1 MLKLI
6 GLKNLSTEEA
16 NKYLA
21 LIQANQRMEKDFTDE
36 SEETYELPGSYWE
49 GGKFSDKWTEEIYLV
64 SMKNKNFYDNYF
76 CFVDRDD
83 GYRSYARASMLPI
96 KDHPMMDNLKSYN
109 LDVEIVPSA
118 SKGDIKNQLVLKC
131 RDKLIFECKTDYSD
145 SYYPLGIIYD
155 NLVDLKLT

>member
-6 GLKNLSTEEA
+6 GFKNLSTEEA

-21 LIQANQRMEKDFTDE
+21 MILSKQRMEKDFEDIGIE
-36 SEETYELPGSYWE
+36 YKLPGAYWE
-49 GGKFSDKWTEEIYLV
+49 GGKFSDKWTEQIYLI

-76 CFVDRDD
+76 CYIHRDD
-83 GYRSYARASMLPI
+83 GYRSYAMASLLPI
-96 KDHPMMDNLKSYN
+96 KDYPMIDNLKSYN
-109 LDVEIVPSA
+109 LDVKIVPSA
-118 SKGDIKNQLVLKC
+118 PKGDIKNGLVLKC
-131 RDKLIFECKTDYSD
+131 KDKLIFECKTDHSD